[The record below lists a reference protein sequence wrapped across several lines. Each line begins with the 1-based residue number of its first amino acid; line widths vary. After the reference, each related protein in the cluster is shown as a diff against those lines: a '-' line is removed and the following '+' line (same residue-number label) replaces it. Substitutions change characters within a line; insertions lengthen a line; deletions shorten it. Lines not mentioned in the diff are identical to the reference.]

1 MIYVKGKYWLIGNC
15 LVIGTVLLAIALI
28 AETHT
33 VEVDNTTPASQIITV
48 DHGLKKL
55 LLAEAIFH
63 VEDGFGD
70 VYVKEFA
77 DEVGVTLECKR
88 QCSPNQFYY
97 VIYGDGY
104 WGYIVADEKEQIQE
118 ILIEKDF
125 PTIEQTKACIAE
137 LESLGVD
144 VNLTENLT
152 YSLHENWRTCGSS
165 KGYWHRLFTL
175 QDGVL
180 VMEDPFALSDNPV
193 NYHFFTDEEWRDEC
207 EKWNGFAILPIDKQ
221 DGGTVLREP
230 S

>member
-1 MIYVKGKYWLIGNC
+1 M
-15 LVIGTVLLAIALI
+15 VIGTVLLAIALI

-55 LLAEAIFH
+55 LLAEAIFR